1 MITKND
7 WRLVKQH
14 IVDVMIELVVED
26 FEGNIVD
33 ILHGVCS
40 GSNNI
45 NVDSGSANRRTASF
59 SISPSKQLYN
69 ISEQSLVWLNKM
81 VKVNVG
87 VLDQRDRTSIHTR
100 YIGTNYAYSYKGL
113 RSWYTQGVYL
123 YSNANA
129 TYDVSTN
136 VMTIELN
143 DLASRLD
150 GTINGQVG
158 GAQTLI
164 IPAYEENPDG
174 SPKSYNSIRGAIE
187 KTLHSGGLM
196 PYWEAYHYDP
206 KVESGV
212 YTINLKLESHTGSVT
227 LDSIELTGD
236 AYTEDFEEIF
246 YSVLIKKQG
255 NIITLFARKECYYEE
270 QVWPVGSVL
279 DSFIIGY
286 TSPHSLI
293 FGHEAEHPEFTF
305 IIDDI
310 GEYYGMPHSNEPDYD
325 YMGYRAM
332 HPLWNMIPYDLE
344 FSLSCSIWDILS
356 ELVGLYPD
364 YDAAFDEQGI
374 FRVKMISTEYTDE
387 NDFDLSDYVD
397 MVISEGVSTDL
408 STVRNVCE
416 VWGESLDADWYAE
429 NTARGATITYAVTG
443 DFEENVYTLHIKVTF
458 LHPNGREA
466 FVEEYPPE
474 HIFEH
479 STLDKNY
486 HGLRIT
492 YDQTTLTF
500 WALRELHYE
509 SQTFPAGSIIGAV
522 PYGEPASIWVY
533 EDIPHTI
540 QDHEITRGRLV
551 ILCDGFKEYKA
562 GQRIGVTFAEGGPGR
577 YLEGDF
583 MQVNDLDALG
593 VVDSTTRAYLEEGIL
608 DSKHIHVF
616 QLVKIFDEVLPDGYG
631 YQWYYVGV
639 EQSHALDVLLT
650 NRDPGPKVKW
660 IDPETKEVHYFR
672 EYTMEYYQH
681 FYNCRTIN
689 FTVLPDSPYTVQKL
703 GHRLDVKQEGEFSNI
718 RTDELAK
725 ERAVYENWK
734 NSRLT
739 DNVNITTK
747 LIPFITPFM
756 KTCYRKN
763 GSDKVKDYAIQSVSH
778 DLDSGTTTINMYTF
792 YPLYRRP
799 EPGEHGLTYKRM
811 GGFLN
816 ENLHGDEDDNTPD
829 DNT

>member
-40 GSNNI
+40 GNNNI
-45 NVDSGSANRRTASF
+45 DVNSGSSNRRTASF

-158 GAQTLI
+158 GAITAI
-164 IPAYEENPDG
+164 YPAYEEDEQTGEPLH
-174 SPKSYNSIRGAIE
+174 YNNIRGAIE

-227 LDSIELTGD
+227 LDAIELTGD
-236 AYTEDFEEIF
+236 ASTEDFDEIF

-270 QVWPVGSVL
+270 QVWPAGSVL

-286 TSPHSLI
+286 TSPHALI

-305 IIDDI
+305 IVDDI
-310 GEYYGMPHSNEPDYD
+310 GEYYAMPHSNEPDYD
-325 YMGYRAM
+325 YMGYRAT

-356 ELVGLYPD
+356 EIIGLYPD

-408 STVRNVCE
+408 STIRNVCE

-429 NTARGATITYAVTG
+429 DVAKGARITYEVIG
-443 DFEENVYTLHIKVTF
+443 VLEENVYKLNTKITF
-458 LHPNGREA
+458 YSSHLGTS
-466 FVEEYPPE
+466 FVEEHTDSFIE
-474 HIFEH
+474 SRTNFDV
-479 STLDKNY
+479 SY
-486 HGLRIT
+486 HGLRMT
-492 YDQTTLTF
+492 YDGTTLTF
-500 WALRELHYE
+500 WALRDLHYE
-509 SQTFPAGSIIGAV
+509 SQTFPAGSVIGSI
-522 PYGEPASIWVY
+522 PFGEPASVWVTEY
-533 EDIPHTI
+533 IFGSLDDQGT
-540 QDHEITRGRLV
+540 TRGRFV
-551 ILCDGFKEYKA
+551 IVCEGFKKYEA
-562 GQRIGVTFAEGGPGR
+562 GQRIGVTFSSGSANK
-577 YLEGDF
+577 YHEGDF
-583 MQVNDLDALG
+583 MQVNDLDPLG
-593 VVDSTTRAYLEEGIL
+593 VVDSTTKAYLKEDIL
-608 DSKHIHVF
+608 DSEHIHIF
-616 QLVKIFDEVLPDGYG
+616 QLVKIFDEVLPNGYG

-639 EQSHALDVLLT
+639 SQSHALDVLT
-650 NRDPGPKVKW
+650 DGTTGGPVKW
-660 IDPETKEVHYFR
+660 IDPDTDIIYHFDEFSK
-672 EYTMEYYQH
+672 EYYQH
-681 FYNCRTIN
+681 FYNCRTVN
-689 FTVLPDSPYTVQKL
+689 FTIIENSPYTVQKL
-703 GHRLDVKQEGEFSNI
+703 GNRLDVKQEGEFSNI

-792 YPLYRRP
+792 YPLYKRP

-816 ENLHGDEDDNTPD
+816 ENLYGDEDDITE
-829 DNT
+829 